1 MRIGNILET
10 HCAQCCVLWISN
22 SPALV
27 PRIYPMLRKTSQKN
41 TLLQEEM
48 QQKSRDGD
56 NCLNMMFISG
66 NVNDCEQIL
75 QKNEIIK
82 DCMAELVISSL
93 KY

>member
-1 MRIGNILET
+1 
-10 HCAQCCVLWISN
+10 
-22 SPALV
+22 
-27 PRIYPMLRKTSQKN
+27 MLRKTSQKN

-56 NCLNMMFISG
+56 NYLNMMFISG
-66 NVNDCEQIL
+66 NVNDCEEIL

>member
-1 MRIGNILET
+1 
-10 HCAQCCVLWISN
+10 
-22 SPALV
+22 
-27 PRIYPMLRKTSQKN
+27 MLRKTSQN

-56 NCLNMMFISG
+56 NRLNMMFISG
-66 NVNDCEQIL
+66 NVNDCEEIL